1 LSYSKDEETQVIEIL
16 QTHHYYPFGLE
27 HISWLDR
34 REYVPISV
42 ETFRTDGSKVI
53 EKKVGLVQVANSGY
67 QYQYNGKEWQDE
79 MGLNWY
85 DYGARNYDASLGR
98 WMNVDPL
105 AEKYPGF
112 SPYVYTFNNPINFV
126 DPSGME
132 GEDWVNDGGIYRY
145 DERVVDKETAKQYYG
160 SEDSYVGK
168 SATVTTSDGV
178 TGEIIDKV
186 NLNTDGSVTKGD
198 VTLNTNSTETFYN
211 AAGSR
216 FIPKQTSGSFIGFS
230 ANFAFMG
237 GFGISIGNVV
247 DAVGDSKNYFSFN
260 GNLGFGLS
268 YGLDTG
274 SVIPKEGNQFYSN
287 DFAGE
292 TSNYSFGV
300 DTPVYSFGLSGGGTV
315 DATIAPGDK
324 VFAPSTWGINDRG
337 YTTEETSISLPGKIG
352 GSIMYTNANTFIH

>member
-1 LSYSKDEETQVIEIL
+1 
-16 QTHHYYPFGLE
+16 
-27 HISWLDR
+27 
-34 REYVPISV
+34 
-42 ETFRTDGSKVI
+42 
-53 EKKVGLVQVANSGY
+53 
-67 QYQYNGKEWQDE
+67 
-79 MGLNWY
+79 
-85 DYGARNYDASLGR
+85 
-98 WMNVDPL
+98 MNVDPL